1 MSSKGLPIVR
11 WVLDPC
17 PELLAAAVVA
27 RAIRHLSAAPEF
39 GPAEFT
45 ARLID
50 AFAAAVVDLELDAQ
64 PEVREY
70 CQLARRH
77 AEAGTLVRDR
87 IIARLGAYCRTLS
100 EFADRGRR

>member
-1 MSSKGLPIVR
+1 MSKGLPIVK

-27 RAIRHLSAAPEF
+27 RAIRHLSAAPWF
-39 GPAEFT
+39 GPTDFS

-50 AFAAAVVDLELDAQ
+50 AFAAGVVDLELDAQ
-64 PEVREY
+64 PEVLEY

-77 AEAGTLVRDR
+77 AEDLALTRDHLV
-87 IIARLGAYCRTLS
+87 ARLGAYCRNLLD
-100 EFADRGRR
+100 FAGRGRR